1 MAFGTLKADT
11 LEHSTAGSVDT
22 QFVVRGSSKGYLN
35 FSGAAPGT
43 LTDSLN
49 KSGITDGGT
58 GIFACAFTSSMS
70 TANYGHTN
78 GGDHSA
84 AGINTNKFDSRSA
97 STFNCRA
104 YNYAGSLADNA
115 YISLSFQGD
124 LA

>member
-1 MAFGTLKADT
+1 MALGKIKADT
-11 LEHSTAGSVDT
+11 LEHSTAGTVDT
-22 QFVVRGSSKGYLN
+22 QYVVRGSSKGYLN

-49 KSGITDGGT
+49 QSGITDGGT

-78 GGDHSA
+78 GGDHSQA
-84 AGINTNKFDSRSA
+84 SINTNKYDARA
-97 STFNCRA
+97 AGTFNCRS
-104 YNYAGSLADNA
+104 YNYNGTPVDAP